1 MKHWATTEE
10 RGSYLGI
17 LIVLRAYKYG
27 GHVLMRLVLA
37 PVIFYFFLTGGNAR
51 RASLDYLRRLHS
63 YSAAD
68 SPFAKAPNWRD
79 SLRHFWQFGL
89 ASLAKTDAWIGR
101 IRKQHVQNCG
111 NTHFRDLEQR
121 PEGGVLIGSHLGNL
135 EVARAIAS
143 SSYSKRM
150 NVLVFTEHAQAFNR
164 ALRELNPNV
173 TVDVIQVTNIDM
185 GLAIMLRERVDQ
197 GEFVVIVGDRT
208 SVTDPSQSVSHNF
221 LGKPAQFAIGPWVLA
236 SILECPVYFL
246 FCLRNTSGTGY
257 DLHLDFVTAQLQL
270 PRRSRHQHI
279 DAILSQYIAKLET
292 LCRHYPYQWFNFF
305 DFWQQQETAATT
317 EGSVGNAD

>member
-1 MKHWATTEE
+1 MKHWATTKE
-10 RGSYLGI
+10 RGNYLGI

-27 GHVLMRLVLA
+27 GHLLMRLVLA
-37 PVIFYFFLTGGNAR
+37 PVIFYFFLTGTTAR
-51 RASLDYLRRLHS
+51 KASMAYLRKLHG
-63 YSAAD
+63 YSGQA
-68 SPFAKAPNWRD
+68 SPFQKLPTWRN
-79 SLRHFWQFGL
+79 SLKHFWQFGL

-101 IRKQHVQNCG
+101 INKQHVKNCG

-121 PEGGVLIGSHLGNL
+121 PEGGILIGSHLGNL

-143 SSYSKRM
+143 SSYCKRM

-173 TVDVIQVTNIDM
+173 AVDVIQVTNIDM

-208 SVTDPSQSVSHNF
+208 SVTDPTQSITHDF
-221 LGKPAQFAIGPWVLA
+221 LGEPAQFAIGPWVLA

-246 FCLRNTSGTGY
+246 FCVRNASGQGY
-257 DLHLDFVTAQLQL
+257 DLHLDFVTERLHL

-279 DAILSQYIAKLET
+279 EAILAQYVAQLEN
-292 LCRHYPYQWFNFF
+292 LCQRYPYQWFNFF
-305 DFWQQQETAATT
+305 DFWQQQT
-317 EGSVGNAD
+317 EGTVGNAD